1 MASAAD
7 PLQIALSHHQAGRL
21 REAEAIYRQI
31 LSHNPHHADALH
43 LLGLLA
49 YQAGRPE
56 LAFEPLERAVAL
68 SPGRAVFLANL
79 GEVYRALGRWQDADR
94 TITRALELDPLL
106 PDAHNSLGA
115 VERSLGHLD
124 RAAVHFRAAIKLR
137 GEFAE
142 AHNNLGAVL
151 HAQGNTTAAIQ
162 AFERALEC
170 RPDYVSTLN
179 NLGSVWQELGRHDEA
194 AICFRRAQQVAPDE
208 ADAWMNLGNL
218 EQAEG
223 QTEAAITCY
232 REALRIEPRSVLALH
247 NLAVAL
253 EKQGAGE
260 ESLACFQQAISL
272 EPRSADRHFYLATA
286 FHARQDWARAEAAYR
301 EALRLDPAHVKSL
314 ANLGSV
320 LQHQGRLDE
329 SLAVLNRALEL
340 DPTLAQAHLNRAN
353 LYKAQKRYV
362 EARMGYERAVE
373 LRPDFAEA
381 YNNLAVLFTDTD
393 DPDASIRCCRKGL
406 EFQPESASLYA
417 NLSTALQNLAEAD
430 EAIACGRKAVE
441 LRPDGVGEH
450 TNLLYKLNFHP
461 GYTQAQIFEEHL
473 EWARRH
479 AEPLTRQAHPHTND
493 RSPQRRLRVGYVSP
507 YFRDHAVNFFS
518 EPLITAHQHPDFEI
532 VCYSDVHF
540 EDDATRRLRTAVDEW
555 RDVGRLTDDALA
567 VQIREDRIDILVD
580 LTGHIAGNRL
590 LTFARK
596 PAPVQVTYLGYQN
609 TTGMSAMDYR
619 LSDAWADPPGWTDEY
634 HTEKLVRLP
643 RAFFCYRP
651 DDVSPQ
657 VGPLPALGS
666 GRVTFGAFN
675 NFAKASAAA
684 VEAWLDILA
693 QTPNSRL
700 LLLARG
706 GGRIEDRL
714 SRMAGER
721 GVDPA
726 RIEYCTKR
734 PRPAYLELVR
744 QADIALD
751 PFPFNGHTTT
761 CDAIWMGVPVVML
774 AGQSYATR
782 FGGSVL
788 LNVGLEHFIAD
799 SPAAYVEAAVRL
811 ASNLSELAEL
821 RESLRPTM
829 QASPLLDAT
838 GFTRNLEAAYR
849 NMWRAWCERPVD
861 SDAKGT
867 DA

>member
-7 PLQIALSHHQAGRL
+7 PLQIAFSHHQAGRL
-21 REAEAIYRQI
+21 REAETIYRQI
-31 LSHNPHHADALH
+31 LASNPHHAEALH

-49 YQAGRPE
+49 YQAGRPD
-56 LAFEPLERAVAL
+56 LALEPLERAVAH

-79 GEVYRALGRWQDADR
+79 GEVYRALGRLQDAGR
-94 TITRALELDPLL
+94 TLSQAIELDPLL

-115 VERSLGHLD
+115 VERSLAHFD
-124 RAAVHFRAAIKLR
+124 RAQARFEAAIRLR
-137 GEFAE
+137 SDFAE

-151 HAQGNTTAAIQ
+151 HAQGKTGEAIQ
-162 AFERALEC
+162 AFERALEF

-179 NLGSVWQELGRHDEA
+179 NLGTVWQELGRYDEA

-218 EQAEG
+218 EQATGEV
-223 QTEAAITCY
+223 EAAITCY
-232 REALRIEPRSVLALH
+232 REALRLEPGSVPALH

-253 EKQGAGE
+253 ERQGAHE
-260 ESLACFQQAISL
+260 ESLAHFQQAISL
-272 EPRSADRHFYLATA
+272 EPRSADRHFYLGTA
-286 FHARQDWARAEAAYR
+286 FHAREDWARAEAGYR

-329 SLAVLNRALEL
+329 SLAVLDRALEL
-340 DPTLAQAHLNRAN
+340 DATLAQAHLNRAN
-353 LYKAQKRYV
+353 LYKAQKRYAQ
-362 EARMGYERAVE
+362 ARAGYERAIE

-393 DPDASIRCCRKGL
+393 DPDAAIRCCRKGL
-406 EFQPESASLYA
+406 EFQPESASLFA
-417 NLSTALQNLAEAD
+417 NLSTALQNLALAD
-430 EAIACGRKAVE
+430 DAIACGRKSVE
-441 LRPDGVGEH
+441 LRPAGVGEH

-461 GYTQAQIFEEHL
+461 EYTQAQVFEEHL

-479 AEPLTRQAHPHTND
+479 AEPLTRTAPPHAND
-493 RSPQRRLRVGYVSP
+493 RSLERRLRVGYVSP
-507 YFRDHAVNFFS
+507 YFREHAVNFFS
-518 EPLITAHQHPDFEI
+518 EPLIAAHEHANFEI
-532 VCYSDVHF
+532 VCYSDVRF
-540 EDDATRRLRTAVDEW
+540 EDEATRRLRAAVDGW
-555 RDVGRLTDDALA
+555 HDVQWLSDEALA
-567 VQIREDRIDILVD
+567 ERIRTDQVDILVD

-619 LSDAWADPPGWTDEY
+619 HTDAWADPPGWTDETY
-634 HTEKLVRLP
+634 TEKLVRLP

-651 DDVSPQ
+651 DDVTTEP
-657 VGPLPALGS
+657 GPLPALAS
-666 GRVTFGAFN
+666 GRITFGAFN
-675 NFAKASAAA
+675 NFAKASPEVVA
-684 VEAWLDILA
+684 AWLDILA
-693 QTPNSRL
+693 QVPDSRL

-706 GGRIEDRL
+706 EGSIEERL
-714 SRMAGER
+714 SQMARER
-721 GVDPA
+721 GLDPA
-726 RIEYCTKR
+726 RIEYLTKR

-744 QADIALD
+744 QADVALD

-774 AGQSYATR
+774 AGRTYATR

-788 LNVGLEHFIAD
+788 RNVDLEHLIAQ
-799 SPAAYVEAAVRL
+799 SPAEYVQSAVRL
-811 ASNLSELAEL
+811 AGDPSTLAEL
-821 RESLRPTM
+821 RKSLRPTM

-838 GFTRNLEAAYR
+838 GFTRNLEAEYR
-849 NMWRAWCERPVD
+849 KMWRAWCERSAESNPR
-861 SDAKGT
+861 SADA
-867 DA
+867 